1 MHIAYGCFLRWV
13 IPFYHGFQYQTGQ
26 NLNDLGYPWNLQ
38 YRSEWWKKH
47 LQLAG
52 SVAALILWHRQIYT
66 SQWHPE
72 TPGFCAN
79 KETLIGGVIRQNFRC
94 VDHRHLLWGKKNKKP
109 LTNCQLWMIGDPLGA
124 PQNHWKKP
132 NRLKP
137 LPLDFLLLICFI
149 TFVASIQLQP
159 QGVPVAVSSAVVE
172 LGFQQYPTIP
182 EL

>member
-1 MHIAYGCFLRWV
+1 M
-13 IPFYHGFQYQTGQ
+13 GFNTKRVKIWTIW
-26 NLNDLGYPWNLQ
+26 DTPWNLQ

-66 SQWHPE
+66 SQWHPGNPRFLCKQRKLSLE
-72 TPGFCAN
+72 ESSVRISDVSITG
-79 KETLIGGVIRQNFRC
+79 TSSGV
-94 VDHRHLLWGKKNKKP
+94 KKIKKP

-149 TFVASIQLQP
+149 TFRCQHPASTSRR
-159 QGVPVAVSSAVVE
+159 SSRCK
-172 LGFQQYPTIP
+172 
-182 EL
+182 

>member
-94 VDHRHLLWGKKNKKP
+94 VDHRHLLWGKKNKKNLLQIANFGWLGTHWGP
-109 LTNCQLWMIGDPLGA
+109 PKIIGKSQTGWNHSLWTFSSWSVSLLSLPA
-124 PQNHWKKP
+124 SSFN
-132 NRLKP
+132 LK
-137 LPLDFLLLICFI
+137 
-149 TFVASIQLQP
+149 A
-159 QGVPVAVSSAVVE
+159 
-172 LGFQQYPTIP
+172 FQS
-182 EL
+182 L